1 MEDQS
6 LFRKI
11 IHIDMDAFYAS
22 VEQLD
27 NPELKGKPLAV
38 GGSEERGVVS
48 AASYEARK
56 YGVKSAMSS
65 ALAKQKCPD
74 LIFVP
79 PRFDRYKE
87 ISGQIRNIFLYYTDL
102 VEPLSLDEA
111 FLDVSDNRHNHPSAT
126 AIAKEIRQ
134 RIFEETGLT
143 ASAGISINKF
153 TAKIA
158 SDINKP
164 NGQKTIKPH
173 EIAQFLERLPIR
185 KFFGIG
191 KATAEKMHSWGIYN
205 GFQLKQHSLEFL
217 TANFGKAGKHY
228 FNIVRGIQHSPVK
241 PDRKRKSLGAER
253 TFSQNIK
260 GDAAVFKALEK
271 ITDIVVKRLVKA
283 NKKGKTITLKIKF
296 SDFQSIT
303 RSKTIDHLT
312 ADYTEILDVSKTL
325 WQQEDFKRSI
335 RLIGI
340 TLSNFEIIENEQTET
355 TDPQLKFEF

>member
-1 MEDQS
+1 MKDQVA
-6 LFRKI
+6 FRKI

-27 NPELKGKPLAV
+27 DPTLKGKPVAV
-38 GGSEERGVVS
+38 GGSSERGVVS

-56 YGVKSAMSS
+56 FGVKSAMSS
-65 ALAKQKCPD
+65 ALAKQKCPE

-79 PRFDRYKE
+79 TRFDRYRE
-87 ISGQIRNIFLYYTDL
+87 ISNQIRNIFHYYTDL

-111 FLDVSDNRHNHPSAT
+111 FLDVSDNKHNHPSAT
-126 AIAKEIRQ
+126 EIAKEIRQ

-164 NGQKTIKPH
+164 NGQKTIKPN
-173 EIAQFLERLPIR
+173 EIEQFLERLPIH

-205 GFQLKQHSLEFL
+205 GHQLKQHSLKFL
-217 TANFGKAGKHY
+217 TSNFGKAGKHY
-228 FNIVRGIQHSPVK
+228 YNIVRGIQNSPVK
-241 PDRKRKSLGAER
+241 PNRQRKSLGAER

-260 GDAAVFKALEK
+260 GDEEVFDALNK
-271 ITDIVVKRLVKA
+271 ISKIVVERLQKA
-283 NKKGKTITLKIKF
+283 NKKGKTITIKVKF

-303 RSKTIDHLT
+303 RSKTLDHLT
-312 ADYTEILDVSKTL
+312 DNRKEILDVSKSL
-325 WQQEDFKRSI
+325 WRMEDFKRSI

-340 TLSNFEIIENEQTET
+340 TLSNFELKEQLQNEPTEK
-355 TDPQLKFEF
+355 QLKLEF